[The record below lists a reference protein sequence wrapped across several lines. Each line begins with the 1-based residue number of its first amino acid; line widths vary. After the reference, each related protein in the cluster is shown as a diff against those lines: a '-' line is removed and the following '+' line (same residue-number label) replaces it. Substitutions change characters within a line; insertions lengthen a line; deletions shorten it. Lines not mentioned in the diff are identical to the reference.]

1 MTKPLPTLLLA
12 ALPASGKSEVRR
24 YLEHLS
30 PEEVTR
36 DFHLGETVQLDDYP
50 YVHAMR
56 RISEELMERGHDGI
70 FFASQLEP
78 FKEPLDWGTL
88 MHLLNE
94 DYRDLHEPPRIEVE
108 SAADWLFSRLDRCR
122 AAVGAAPELAALDP
136 KLRKELSEALEEEA
150 RTLLND
156 KLAGIPESLEGK
168 TIVIEFAR
176 GGADGSS
183 MPLPAPF
190 GYAWGF
196 AQLSDE
202 ILQDASVLY
211 IWVSPEESRRKN
223 EERAK
228 PGRDGDAS
236 ILNHGVPI
244 KVMLGDYGC
253 DDIEWLLK
261 QSDRPD
267 TVRVETRGKVFYLP
281 LARFDNRKDLTTFV
295 RKEPAKWTDEEVRAL
310 HAGLRDAFEHLL
322 KARRDPPA
330 A

>member
-1 MTKPLPTLLLA
+1 MTKPLPTLLLT

-30 PEEVTR
+30 PKEVTR

-56 RISEELMERGHDGI
+56 RISEELTARGHDGI
-70 FFASQLEP
+70 FFSSQLEP
-78 FKEPLDWGTL
+78 FSEPLDWGTL
-88 MHLLNE
+88 MHLINE
-94 DYRDLHEPPRIEVE
+94 DYRDLHAPPRIEVQ
-108 SAADWLFSRLDRCR
+108 SAATWLFERFDRCR
-122 AAVGAAPELAALDP
+122 AAVGARAALAELAPAV
-136 KLRKELSEALEEEA
+136 REELIEALEDEA
-150 RTLLND
+150 AALLND
-156 KLAGIPESLEGK
+156 KLAGIPKSLNGK

-183 MPLPAPF
+183 MPLPTPF

-202 ILQDASVLY
+202 ILESASVLY

-253 DDIEWLLK
+253 DDIEWLLQ

-267 TVRVETRGKVFYLP
+267 TVRIETRGRVFHLP

-295 RKEPAKWTDEEVRAL
+295 RQDPAKWTEAEVTAL
-310 HAGLRDAFEHLL
+310 HAGLTDAFEHLL
-322 KARRDPPA
+322 GARKK
-330 A
+330 